1 MNSSKQYDVIVIGG
15 GASGMMAA
23 GRAAAL
29 GKRVLLL
36 EKNKKLGKKLEISGG
51 GRCNITNATPEVR
64 TLLEKY
70 GDAAPFLFSPFAQ
83 FGVKETFNF
92 FQGLG
97 LPLVTQAHNRA
108 FPKTERAIDVVNV
121 LNQYLQKGK
130 VIIKTDCAVE
140 QIINENGSISGVVAG
155 GETFIAKSYILA
167 TGGISHPET
176 GSTGDGFDWLRELGH
191 TVKTPT
197 PSLVPLATREQWG
210 HALSGISVEGV
221 KITFFVDGQ
230 KNFSQKGKIL
240 FTHFGV
246 SGPTILNLASKVG
259 DLLHEGEVTALIDL
273 YPTTDIGALDAKILS
288 IFEANKNKLLKNV
301 LKEFVPEGMAPGVA
315 LALIELNLETKVH
328 SITKEQRRKIVD
340 TLKGLSLTVTSLMDG
355 NRAVVADGGVM
366 LDEVDTK
373 TMCSKKLNNLYIT
386 GDLLNINRP
395 SGGYS
400 LQLCWTTGWVAGSNA

>member
-1 MNSSKQYDVIVIGG
+1 
-15 GASGMMAA
+15 MMAA

-51 GRCNITNATPEVR
+51 GRCNITNATPDVR
-64 TLLEKY
+64 VLLEKY

-83 FGVKETFNF
+83 FGVKETFTF
-92 FQGLG
+92 FEALG
-97 LPLVTQAHNRA
+97 LPIVTQAHNRA
-108 FPKTERAIDVVNV
+108 FPKTERAVDVVSA
-121 LNQYLQKGK
+121 LTRYMQKGK
-130 VIIKTDCAVE
+130 VEIKTGAAVE
-140 QIINENGSISGVVAG
+140 RIQSSDGKIDGVIAG
-155 GETFIAKSYILA
+155 GDMYTAQQYILA
-167 TGGISHPET
+167 TGGVSHPET

-197 PSLVPLATREQWG
+197 PSLVPLATSEQWG
-210 HALSGISVEGV
+210 HTLSGISVEGV
-221 KITFFVDGQ
+221 KLTFFVDG
-230 KNFSQKGKIL
+230 KKHFSEKGKVL
-240 FTHFGV
+240 FTHFGI

-259 DLLHEGEVTALIDL
+259 DLLHEGEVTTYIDL
-273 YPTTDIGALDAKILS
+273 YPTTDIGALDARILS

-301 LKEFVPEGMAPGVA
+301 LKEIVPEGMAPGVA
-315 LALIELNLETKVH
+315 LALIEINLDTKVH

-340 TLKGLSLTVTSLMDG
+340 TLKGLPLTITSLMDG

-366 LDEVDTK
+366 MNEVDTK
-373 TMCSKKLNNLYIT
+373 TMRSKRCKNLSIT